1 MSTTSELMST
11 TSRTGGRCSSIPTSG
26 GYSVAQLME
35 QPTMT
40 VLELT
45 KVFGISKDAGYKFVR
60 EGRIRSLRI
69 GSRIVVPTA
78 AVRELLGET
87 PSK

>member
-11 TSRTGGRCSSIPTSG
+11 TS
-26 GYSVAQLME
+26 QLME

-40 VLELT
+40 VLELA
-45 KVFGISKDAGYKFVR
+45 KVLGVSKDAGYKFVR
-60 EGRIRSLRI
+60 EGGVRTLRV
-69 GSRIVVPTA
+69 GKRIVIPTA
-78 AVRELLGET
+78 AVREVLGEV